1 MEVSREEMLEFA
13 KMATF
18 HIDDR
23 LCPFSR
29 EDLRAE
35 AWLEGYEF
43 AKRHHNK
50 ESEPTEL
57 QWAGNL
63 EDELAA
69 LKREYDMEPHVERM
83 LVEERELREKIQ
95 KLAEFITNNPIFG
108 KLSEDEQADMKSQLA
123 AMSIYA
129 DILSKRIERV
139 VPMPLNILQD
149 KLVDLASLY
158 LKRGEE
164 LDENGDIDVD
174 FSFEDGDKSYNVT
187 FHVEETMP
195 LES

>member
-1 MEVSREEMLEFA
+1 
-13 KMATF
+13 MA
-18 HIDDR
+18 
-23 LCPFSR
+23 
-29 EDLRAE
+29 
-35 AWLEGYEF
+35 
-43 AKRHHNK
+43 
-50 ESEPTEL
+50 
-57 QWAGNL
+57 
-63 EDELAA
+63 
-69 LKREYDMEPHVERM
+69 PHVERM

-164 LDENGDIDVD
+164 LEENGDIDVD
-174 FSFEDGDKSYNVT
+174 FIFEDGDKSYNVT

>member
-13 KMATF
+13 KRETF

-23 LCPFSR
+23 LCPLSR

-35 AWLEGYEF
+35 AWLQGYEF
-43 AKRHHNK
+43 ARRHPQEK
-50 ESEPTEL
+50 ETPTEL

-139 VPMPLNILQD
+139 VPMPLQIMQD
-149 KLVDLASLY
+149 KLTDLASLY

-164 LDENGDIDVD
+164 FDENGDIDIS
-174 FSFEDGDKSYNVT
+174 FGFEDGDKAYDVT
-187 FHVEETMP
+187 FQVIETKP
-195 LES
+195 LDA

>member
-18 HIDDR
+18 QIDDR

-43 AKRHHNK
+43 AKRHHKK

-139 VPMPLNILQD
+139 VPMPLQIMQD
-149 KLVDLASLY
+149 KLTDLASLY

-164 LDENGDIDVD
+164 FDENGDIDIS
-174 FSFEDGDKSYNVT
+174 FGFEDGDKAYDVT
-187 FHVEETMP
+187 FQVIETKP

>member
-1 MEVSREEMLEFA
+1 MQ
-13 KMATF
+13 
-18 HIDDR
+18 
-23 LCPFSR
+23 
-29 EDLRAE
+29 
-35 AWLEGYEF
+35 GYEF
-43 AKRHHNK
+43 ARRHPQEK
-50 ESEPTEL
+50 ETPTEL

-139 VPMPLNILQD
+139 VPMPLQIMQD
-149 KLVDLASLY
+149 KLTDLASLY

-164 LDENGDIDVD
+164 FDENGDIDI
-174 FSFEDGDKSYNVT
+174 SFGFEEGEKAYDVT
-187 FHVEETMP
+187 FQVIETKP
-195 LES
+195 LDA

>member
-1 MEVSREEMLEFA
+1 MEVTREEMLELA
-13 KMATF
+13 KYETY
-18 HIDDR
+18 HLDDR
-23 LCPFSR
+23 LCPLSR

-35 AWLEGYEF
+35 AWLQGYEF
-43 AKRHHNK
+43 ARRHERK
-50 ESEPTEL
+50 EKEPTET
-57 QWAGNL
+57 QWAGDQ
-63 EDELAA
+63 EAELAA

-139 VPMPLNILQD
+139 VPMPLQIMQD
-149 KLVDLASLY
+149 NLTDLASLY

-164 LDENGDIDVD
+164 FDENGDIDIS
-174 FSFEDGDKSYNVT
+174 FGFEDGDKAYDVT
-187 FHVEETMP
+187 FQVIETKP
-195 LES
+195 LDA